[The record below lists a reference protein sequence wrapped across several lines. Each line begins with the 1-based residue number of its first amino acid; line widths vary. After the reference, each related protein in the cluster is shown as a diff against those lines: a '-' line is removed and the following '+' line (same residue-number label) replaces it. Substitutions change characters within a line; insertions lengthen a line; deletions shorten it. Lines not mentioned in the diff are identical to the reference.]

1 MKTKTKFSFFYCA
14 LMLCISS
21 SIFAQMGYNNG
32 MGGMGGMNR
41 GMGGGMNRGMGA
53 SQYNDTPQKEKKID
67 YLQAS
72 LDNLEKELSL
82 DTFQKAVI
90 KDILVQNQAEMMSI
104 SKQDIPDD
112 SKIEKMGIIKEKL
125 ETQVIK
131 LLNPDQIEKFAK
143 MKEKMEKKKKKS

>member
-1 MKTKTKFSFFYCA
+1 MITKTKFSIYYCA
-14 LMLCISS
+14 LFVFISS
-21 SIFAQMGYNNG
+21 SVFAQMGYNNG
-32 MGGMGGMNR
+32 MGGGMNR

-82 DTFQKAVI
+82 DTFQKTVI
-90 KDILVQNQAEMMSI
+90 KEILVENQSEMMSI

-125 ETQVIK
+125 QGKIIE

>member
-1 MKTKTKFSFFYCA
+1 MKTKTIFSFFYCV
-14 LMLCISS
+14 LILFFSS
-21 SIFAQMGYNNG
+21 TLFAQMGYNNG
-32 MGGMGGMNR
+32 MGGGMNR

-53 SQYNDTPQKEKKID
+53 SQYNDTPEKQKKID

-90 KDILVQNQAEMMSI
+90 KDILVENQTEMMSI
-104 SKQDIPDD
+104 SKQDIPDE
-112 SKIEKMGIIKEKL
+112 SKIEKMGIIKEQL
-125 ETQVIK
+125 EGKVIK